1 MDRIKPRDIQLV
13 QNLVRF
19 NKPYW
24 SVADLQKILG
34 YKSRQTLLVVLH
46 RLVSSGVLT
55 RIRRG
60 IYRVSIN
67 SAEGALL
74 ANLLY
79 TPSYLSFESAL
90 SRHGILSQIPYSVT
104 MATTRRSKKMILDG
118 TAVEYRQLQRD
129 LFFGHHLEKGLD
141 IAEPEKALLDAL
153 YLMKRGKLSLALEE
167 LDLSG
172 LSTEKL
178 NSYGSRF
185 PRYVRA
191 ALAQLREKIRKTK
204 P

>member
-24 SVADLQKILG
+24 SVADLQKVLR
-34 YKSRQTLLVVLH
+34 YKSRKTLLVVLH
-46 RLVSSGVLT
+46 RLVTQGVLT

-60 IYRVSIN
+60 IYRVSTG
-67 SAEGALL
+67 SADGALL

-90 SRHGILSQIPYSVT
+90 SRYGILSQIPYT
-104 MATTRRSKKMILDG
+104 ITLATTRRSKKMTLDG
-118 TAVEYRQLQRD
+118 TAVEYRQLRRD
-129 LFFGHHLEKGLD
+129 LFFGHRLEKALD

-153 YLMKRGKLSLALEE
+153 YLMKRRKLSLALEE

-172 LSTEKL
+172 VSPRKL
-178 NSYGSRF
+178 KSYGSRF
-185 PRYVRA
+185 PRYVQS
-191 ALAQLREKIRKTK
+191 ALEGLYSKTRKAR
-204 P
+204 